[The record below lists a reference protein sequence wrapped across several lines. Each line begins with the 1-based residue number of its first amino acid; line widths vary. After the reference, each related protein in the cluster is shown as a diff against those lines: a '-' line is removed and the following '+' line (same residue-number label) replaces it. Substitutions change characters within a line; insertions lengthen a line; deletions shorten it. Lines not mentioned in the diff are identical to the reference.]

1 MEFFIELMKAIF
13 VFFLFIG
20 LPLIFTFVFREPL
33 IIALAALGIVVLRFV
48 FGE

>member
-1 MEFFIELMKAIF
+1 MNFFIELTKIIF

-33 IIALAALGIVVLRFV
+33 IIALTSLGIAILQIV
-48 FGE
+48 FEE